1 VTAVGVIVQNTRR
14 KLNDIVLVPSAHQVT
29 NDPPKNLPVN
39 TNRIV
44 VVEVVHGTD
53 QGTGPGTDHGTDRGT
68 GRGTGH
74 VNEESVGGV
83 VQEIVNQQEAGPIL
97 AQNLLRNKQAGG
109 MKRSPKLQVVVGI
122 RSTQTISYL

>member
-1 VTAVGVIVQNTRR
+1 MTAVEVIVQNTRR

-29 NDPPKNLPVN
+29 NEPPKNLPVN

-53 QGTGPGTDHGTDRGT
+53 HGTDH
-68 GRGTGH
+68 GTGH

-83 VQEIVNQQEAGPIL
+83 VQEIVNQQEPGPIL
-97 AQNLLRNKQAGG
+97 AQNLLGNKQVGG
-109 MKRSPKLQVVVGI
+109 MKRSPKLQV
-122 RSTQTISYL
+122 ISSLGENSSHIPEK